1 VAPAVRQL
9 LWARLPAALVLAAS
23 LSVPAIAESGPD
35 LPDEATI
42 QIDLEESV
50 QRTPDFAVVTLGITG
65 DAAERD
71 DALKQHYENVLRI
84 LAVIREAGVPAK
96 DIRQDRPLV
105 GPVYETW
112 VEDHREYKGQ
122 MTGFRA
128 STRIVL
134 TLRDLS
140 RAGSVIQSV
149 VHSGATYIEAV
160 EFQLAPDRQAE
171 ARAEARA
178 NAIAK
183 AGRFAAKAAHK
194 TGAKEAELLSAGEP
208 PPPDGAADLA
218 MLPQPREWGPELII
232 EPGVIEITEKV
243 RATFRLVQ

>member
-1 VAPAVRQL
+1 VRRL
-9 LWARLPAALVLAAS
+9 LSAAFLLGAS
-23 LSVPAIAESGPD
+23 LSVTAIAESGPD
-35 LPDEATI
+35 PPGAGTI

-50 QRTPDFAVVTLGITG
+50 QRAPNFAVVTLGISG
-65 DAAERD
+65 EAAERN

-96 DIRQDRPLV
+96 DIRQDRPLA

-112 VEDHREYKGQ
+112 VENHLEYKGQ

-140 RAGSVIQSV
+140 RAGRVIQSV

-160 EFQLAPDRQAE
+160 EFQLAPDQQAE

-183 AGRFAAKAAHK
+183 AGRLAVKAAHK
-194 TGAKEAELLSAGEP
+194 TGAKGATLVSAGEP
-208 PPPDGAADLA
+208 PPEGGEADLA
-218 MLPQPREWGPELII
+218 IPPQHREWGQELVI
-232 EPGVIEITEKV
+232 EPGVIKITEKV
-243 RATFRLVQ
+243 RATFRLIQ